1 MPDSPYKQRILYDAL
16 GSFPLGMN
24 EGVDPTTLPRNQAAF
39 LRNATVRGMFA
50 RPRPAYRKI
59 DLTFNDPAI
68 EAAFRTGLWQAGGYY
83 RPDVGNE
90 SVFSLHSGRL
100 YQFVISGTAATVFDR
115 TIAGSTQNA
124 GAPQGWMWQSEQFL
138 IVNDGVGQPVIF
150 DGVSSR
156 RALDG
161 SNISTLANPFTAG
174 AIGATSNATLNATYS
189 GPYNVIVELDD
200 ASNIGL
206 FMLNS
211 SSQGVAVTLENMTDT
226 PGATRAAGSS
236 VQDQTW
242 NVGITLGNGPQ
253 TVNSGATPVT
263 IDFSALYNPPRP
275 QSNGVP
281 VYPGDII
288 RVITDIA
295 GFVSFRVLSVIG
307 NRITAS
313 IAQGFGPGP
322 FTFSIPAGN
331 TVYNQTQ
338 NIGKQYTLGAGIT
351 VPAVGAQVTAFFV
364 EAFSGIVGHTLFTT
378 SGSTV
383 LGAYRIVAIQSVAA
397 SATVSLT
404 NLTAVPSS
412 HIFPATTTNVNFALE
427 LPPGRMGG
435 YWLGRNWVA
444 LTDGVSF
451 VASDIVN
458 GKTGTSQYDRRDSV
472 LRFYE
477 NDLLSGGGAFRVP
490 GNTGDIRAIAPTAQL
505 DSSLGQGP
513 LDIVTT
519 KTIFSCLAPV
529 DRTVW
534 QAVTNP
540 ILPPSVLGNGGQGQ
554 NSCTLVNSDLWF
566 RSLDG
571 IRSKIMA
578 RREFNGPGN
587 VPQSREV
594 SPTLANDDQLFLAY
608 ASAASFD
615 NRLLMTGSPAQTSFG
630 VAFSQLAALNFDAL
644 SNLNGKLPA
653 CYDGIWDGLNVLQ
666 LVTGSFAGI
675 DRCFAFCVSEDGLS
689 VELWEI
695 LLSDGPTSSTVDEDD
710 APIVYDIQSAAMD
723 FGQEDPRT
731 HECLRL
737 LDGEIYIEA
746 MTDDVTFTAYY
757 KPEAWPDWVPW
768 RTWTERFN
776 PESDPGF
783 RPRIGLGEPSDR
795 VYDNVNAR
803 PLREAYHFQF
813 RLVISGNCKFMG
825 ARFKATTIPK
835 PEFAPPNRD
844 SV

>member
-68 EAAFRTGLWQAGGYY
+68 EAAFQTGLWQAGGYY

-115 TIAGSTQNA
+115 TISGSTQNT
-124 GAPQGWMWQSEQFL
+124 GVPQGWMWQSEQFL

-174 AIGATSNATLNATYS
+174 AIGATANATLAAVYS

-211 SSQGVAVTLENMTDT
+211 SNQGVAVTLENMTDT

-236 VQDQTW
+236 IQDQTW
-242 NVGITLGNGPQ
+242 NVGIAAGNGPQ
-253 TVNSGATPVT
+253 TLSLVNNYNLDLST
-263 IDFSALYNPPRP
+263 FYNPPNASFAP
-275 QSNGVP
+275 
-281 VYPGDII
+281 PGDTIL
-288 RVITDIA
+288 VQTNF
-295 GFVSFRVLSVIG
+295 GLSPFRVLAISG
-307 NRITAS
+307 NRLTISAAFNFTPGQTFTITA
-313 IAQGFGPGP
+313 GH
-322 FTFSIPAGN
+322 
-331 TVYNQTQ
+331 TVFNQTQ
-338 NIGKQYTLGAGIT
+338 NSGKQYTLGAALT
-351 VPAVGAQVTAFFV
+351 VPAVGAQVTAYFV
-364 EAFSGIVGHTLFTT
+364 EAFSGIVGHTLFAT

-383 LGAYRIVAIQSVAA
+383 LGAYRIIAVQSVTA

-404 NLTAVPSS
+404 NLTAVPSNYV
-412 HIFPATTTNVNFALE
+412 FPATTTNVNFALE

-477 NDLLSGGGAFRVP
+477 NDLLSGGGSFRVP

-608 ASAASFD
+608 ASSASFD
-615 NRLLMTGSPAQTSFG
+615 NRLLMTCSPAQTSFG
-630 VAFSQLAALNFDAL
+630 VAFSQLVALNFDAL

-666 LVTGSFAGI
+666 LVTGSFAGV

-746 MTDDVTFTAYY
+746 MTEDVTFTAYY
-757 KPEAWPDWVPW
+757 RPEAWPDWVPW
-768 RTWTERFN
+768 RTWTEKFD
-776 PESDPGF
+776 PSGDPGF
-783 RPRIGLGEPSDR
+783 RPRLGLGEPSDR
-795 VYDNVNAR
+795 VYDNVNVR

-813 RLVISGNCKFMG
+813 RLVISGSCKFMG